1 MRWVAILVLMGAAV
15 HSMGAER
22 SYVESILEWR
32 REREQ
37 RLKADDGWLT
47 ITGLFWLKEGEQT
60 IGSGPDNDIVLPAHS
75 APERIGTIEHHGGR
89 TVLRWASPTKKPLEL
104 KPDTTGRPTQ
114 VAFKDIT
121 FWVIQRGDR
130 YAIRLRDLQSRLRK
144 EFTGCRWFPVKPEYR
159 IEVRFIPH
167 PEPRKMRV
175 PSVVGIPEEVES
187 PGVAEFEL
195 HGRTVRLT
203 AFSSDGSV
211 WFIFRDATSGKSTYG
226 AARFLYADAPRD
238 GKVILDFNKAY
249 NPPCA
254 FTPYATCPL
263 PPRENRLDVPIEAG
277 EMAPPGAAH

>member
-1 MRWVAILVLMGAAV
+1 MRQAVVLLLLGTMTGLAADQ
-15 HSMGAER
+15 
-22 SYVESILEWR
+22 SYVDSILEWR
-32 REREQ
+32 REREE

-60 IGSGPDNDIVLPAHS
+60 IGSAPDNDIVLPAHS
-75 APERIGTIEHHGGR
+75 APPRLGTIEHYPGK
-89 TVLRWASPTKKPLEL
+89 TILRWAETSRDPVVM
-104 KPDTTGRPTQ
+104 KPDTTGEPTM
-114 VAFKDIT
+114 VTVGDLT

-130 YAIRLRDLQSRLRK
+130 YALRLRDRQSRLRK
-144 EFTGCRWFPVKPEYR
+144 EFTGCHWFPVKPEYR
-159 IEVRFIPH
+159 IEARFLPYS
-167 PEPRKMRV
+167 EPKKIRV
-175 PSVVGIPEEVES
+175 PSVVGIPEELES
-187 PGVAEFEL
+187 PGVVEFQL

-203 AFSSDGSV
+203 AVSAGDSL

-226 AARFLYADAPRD
+226 AARFLYAEMPKD

-277 EMAPPGAAH
+277 EMTHGQAAH